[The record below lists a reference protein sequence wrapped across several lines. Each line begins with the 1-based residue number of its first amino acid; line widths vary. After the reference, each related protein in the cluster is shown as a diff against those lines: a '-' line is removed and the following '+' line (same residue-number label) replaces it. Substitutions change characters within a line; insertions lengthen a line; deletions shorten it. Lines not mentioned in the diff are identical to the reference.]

1 MEQSLLIYAGDRTS
15 VLMATELREPSVT
28 AAFLL
33 AASDAF
39 GECRRCAC
47 LSSPVAWGVLV
58 FLCNCRTLLLRRHCG
73 ASRKSNAA
81 AHAFPVQDNAEPRAV
96 RERVPP
102 GDRRGRNVCAGG
114 LEWLSRDHLCA
125 EEAKAQSE
133 AGGRR

>member
-1 MEQSLLIYAGDRTS
+1 
-15 VLMATELREPSVT
+15 MATELREPSVT

-47 LSSPVAWGVLV
+47 VCARARVCSLAACLSSPVAWGVPV
-58 FLCNCRTLLLRRHCG
+58 FPCNCRTLLLRRHCG

-81 AHAFPVQDNAEPRAV
+81 RAFPVQDNAEPRAV

-114 LEWLSRDHLCA
+114 LERLSRDHLCA